1 MGNIFATTPQ
11 LISLAFGLA
20 IFFAVI
26 LFAVLKDEHDN
37 RTARV
42 QRPENEWLFT
52 NWDEKLYD
60 CMSRKNPEEVL
71 VKLGV
76 NVEEY
81 KKNNSILKRKEP
93 NLKKLAADKYV
104 GIFTMLFGMLLFA
117 IAGVSGAVVAILV
130 FGFGY
135 LLYMG
140 DVERVKKEANAKKRR
155 IEIEMPRFLDLLQ
168 TALYID
174 IPVSDAIIETA
185 KRLKNTY
192 IAKELIG
199 SIAESQMGSMSWQQA
214 LQDLAVA
221 YDVDM
226 LSDFVQYLI
235 NGYEKGLNIY
245 DVVSRQ
251 AEETRKTALV
261 HSEESANK
269 LNSSI
274 LLPVAVF
281 KLAPLVFIVGYPLV
295 YQIVN
300 GGLGF

>member
-1 MGNIFATTPQ
+1 MSSFIATTPQ
-11 LISLAFGLA
+11 LIALAFGLA
-20 IFFAVI
+20 VFFAVI
-26 LFAVLKDEHDN
+26 LFAVLKDERDN
-37 RTARV
+37 KMARI

-60 CMSRKNPEEVL
+60 CMTKKKPEEAL
-71 VKLGV
+71 IKLGV
-76 NVEEY
+76 NVQEY
-81 KKNNSILKRKEP
+81 KKNCGVLKKKEP
-93 NLKKLAADKYV
+93 NLKKLAADKYIGV
-104 GIFTMLFGMLLFA
+104 MVMLFGVLLFA
-117 IAGVSGAVVAILV
+117 IAGLSGAVMAMIVTAV
-130 FGFGY
+130 GY

-155 IEIEMPRFLDLLQ
+155 IEMEMPRFLDLLQ

-192 IAKELIG
+192 IAKELIA

-214 LQDLAVA
+214 LQDLAVT

-251 AEETRKTALV
+251 AEDARKTSLV
-261 HSEESANK
+261 YAEENANK

-295 YQIVN
+295 YQIIN
-300 GGLGF
+300 NGLGI